1 MNWVLSLI
9 LPSKL
14 TSSSSVYILSY
25 SQSLWNFPNFCLWGG
40 INYMKKCLSKSSG
53 NGIGAFST
61 IGSESSR
68 VFLKV
73 LLLINTFSFILEWV
87 STLFLTWILL
97 EYFPWMFLHLKCWV
111 KYPIMN
117 IWRFTLTFEC
127 MENFLPP
134 VNAANKLSWKIFLLR
149 KQLIQFLV

>member
-1 MNWVLSLI
+1 LGLI
-9 LPSKL
+9 INITFKM
-14 TSSSSVYILSY
+14 TSSSSVYILTY

-97 EYFPWMFLHLKCWV
+97 EYFPWMFLHLQV
-111 KYPIMN
+111 LSEIPDNEHLTVN
-117 IWRFTLTFEC
+117 IDIWMYGEFF
-127 MENFLPP
+127 
-134 VNAANKLSWKIFLLR
+134 AAS
-149 KQLIQFLV
+149 